1 MTMEESRVSPKI
13 DQTKSS
19 MKCRRAIEK
28 SIIAPHG
35 PSLSVTH
42 ARLGP
47 RSTLR
52 QLFAIFCDKV
62 GESLNWHEITS

>member
-1 MTMEESRVSPKI
+1 MNMEESRVSPKI
-13 DQTKSS
+13 DQTKSP

-35 PSLSVTH
+35 PSLSVSH
-42 ARLGP
+42 ASCLGP

-52 QLFAIFCDKV
+52 HLLAILCDKV
-62 GESLNWHEITS
+62 GENLN